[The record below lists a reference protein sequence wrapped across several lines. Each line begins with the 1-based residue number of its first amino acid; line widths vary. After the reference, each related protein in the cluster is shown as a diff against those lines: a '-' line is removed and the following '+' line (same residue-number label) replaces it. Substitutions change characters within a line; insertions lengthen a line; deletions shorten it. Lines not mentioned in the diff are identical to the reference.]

1 VGTVDAN
8 QLNFDVALAGDEG
21 GTQFLLQSVYS
32 DGTKV
37 DATKFSLKGKYQ
49 N

>member
-1 VGTVDAN
+1 
-8 QLNFDVALAGDEG
+8 
-21 GTQFLLQSVYS
+21 LLQSVYS

-37 DATKFSLKGKYQ
+37 DAKKFSLKGKYQ